1 MELQGI
7 SKLDLKRRNRM
18 QILKVIKEC
27 GPISRVDIASSM
39 KITRA
44 AVTIITNEMI
54 EEGILYE
61 VGEAPVS
68 LENLQKGRRKILI
81 DINEN
86 YKFALG
92 ASVSDEYIS
101 VGLANLNGK
110 TMDKM
115 YTNLTP
121 DMTDEDI
128 LKYIAE
134 SCQNL
139 MQNSCLDTSKILG
152 LGVAIQS
159 DMCSKMKIYHK
170 DGKLD
175 YSGVERNL
183 SDMLGVE
190 VICSNLT
197 SALALANQEENVEER
212 TGNYVFLKLGKH
224 VNLAILLEN
233 EVMHE
238 NVDYTNHVEK
248 IIVNPGGRKHE
259 GFPDGSVKAELTQDT
274 IIAKYKEVFSQADT
288 PYLWEA
294 TNGDA
299 NAINYKTMW
308 AAFSKGD
315 TKAVEVFDGVLKT
328 LTILVNNLSIAFFAK
343 SVVLHG
349 FKMNDWTYDRFKKRA
364 TEMCGEELAKK
375 IQLSR
380 TEGNLEF
387 KGGICTVI
395 LENFYNKGG
404 IDLENY

>member
-68 LENLQKGRRKILI
+68 LDNLQKGRRKILI

-92 ASVSDEYIS
+92 ASISDELIS
-101 VGLANLNGK
+101 VGLSNLNGK
-110 TMDKM
+110 IMDK
-115 YTNLTP
+115 TAINLTP

-128 LKYIAE
+128 LKFISD
-134 SCQNL
+134 SCKNIIQN
-139 MQNSCLDTSKILG
+139 NCLDLNKVLG

-159 DMCSKMKIYHK
+159 DMCSKMKIYYK

-175 YSGVERNL
+175 YSGVVKVLNT
-183 SDMLGVE
+183 SLGID
-190 VICSNLT
+190 VICSNLA
-197 SALALANQEENVEER
+197 SSLALANQASDISER
-212 TGNYVFLKLGKH
+212 SGNYVFLKLGRH

-238 NVDYTNHVEK
+238 NVHYTNHVEK
-248 IIVNPGGRKHE
+248 MIVNPGGKKLE
-259 GFPDGSVKAELTQDT
+259 GYPDGSVKAELTNT
-274 IIAKYKEVFSQADT
+274 AIIGKYKEVYSQENT
-288 PYLWEA
+288 PILWEV
-294 TNGDA
+294 TNGNPD
-299 NAINYKTMW
+299 NINYKTLW

-315 TKAVEVFDGVLKT
+315 AKALEVLNGVLRC
-328 LTILVNNLSIAFFAK
+328 LSVLINNLSIAFFTK
-343 SVVLHG
+343 SVILHG
-349 FKMNDWTYDRFKKRA
+349 FKMNDWTYEYVKKFI
-364 TEMCGEELAKK
+364 TELCGEEIVKK
-375 IQLSR
+375 VHLSR
-380 TEGNLEF
+380 VEGNLEF
-387 KGGICTVI
+387 EGGISSII
-395 LENFYNKGG
+395 LEKFYNKGG
-404 IDLENY
+404 IDVELY